1 MSKRRTLT
9 PGIII
14 SVVMGFTLILTA
26 VLIMMLNA
34 NGPKTA
40 PDTSDV
46 SSSVSVSSEDSS
58 VTSSTD
64 SSLSSSTESQ
74 SGTSSS
80 APSVSSNNSTTSSE
94 YDIPSYTGLPYA
106 DDDPFKDN
114 TPAGERVCYLTF
126 DDGPCAKTDTILK
139 ILAENDIKATF
150 FVVGTMSTG
159 RIVDIYNAGHAI
171 GLHTGTHDLNSIYK
185 SPTAFLN
192 DLKSI
197 SDTVYKKTGIRT
209 NLTRFPGGS
218 TTARNKLGTN
228 GLETVKETMQEH
240 GYTYF
245 DWNIDSGDTHSKSPS
260 KEYVMNQIKK
270 NLLDSN
276 GNVKRDKVTLLM
288 HDIKGVTV
296 EALPDIIKLFK
307 QYGFTFK
314 TLDAGAPT
322 FKFC

>member
-1 MSKRRTLT
+1 MSKKRRTNSFLS
-9 PGIII
+9 PKVLI
-14 SVVMGFTLILTA
+14 SVIMGM
-26 VLIMMLNA
+26 VLIITALMMAAVGMN
-34 NGPKTA
+34 NKNKN
-40 PDTSDV
+40 PDIA
-46 SSSVSVSSEDSS
+46 
-58 VTSSTD
+58 
-64 SSLSSSTESQ
+64 
-74 SGTSSS
+74 GTSSNVS
-80 APSVSSNNSTTSSE
+80 VTFDQPSQNSSQVTTSSE
-94 YDIPSYTGLPYA
+94 PSQNSVPSASSTPSKVTSDYTVPDYEGLPVA

-114 TPAGERVCYLTF
+114 TPVGERVCYLTF
-126 DDGPCAKTDTILK
+126 DDGPCAKTDTVLK
-139 ILAENDIKATF
+139 ILADNDVKATF
-150 FVVGTMSTG
+150 FVVGTMSTK

-171 GLHTGTHDLNSIYK
+171 GLHTGTHELNSIYK
-185 SPTAFLN
+185 SPNAFLN

-218 TTARNKLGTN
+218 TTARNKLGKN
-228 GLETVKETMQEH
+228 DFETVKEIMAEH

-276 GNVKRDKVTLLM
+276 GNVKKDSVCLLM

-307 QYGFTFK
+307 EYGFTFK
-314 TLDAGAPT
+314 TLDASAPT
-322 FKFC
+322 NKFC